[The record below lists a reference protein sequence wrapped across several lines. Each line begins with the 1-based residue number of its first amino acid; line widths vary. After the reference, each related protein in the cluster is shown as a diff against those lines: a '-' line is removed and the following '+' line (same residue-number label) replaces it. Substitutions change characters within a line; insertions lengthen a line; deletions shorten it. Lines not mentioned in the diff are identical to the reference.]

1 MTIDYFRQ
9 FLTVAEYRSFS
20 VAAEA
25 LFITQS
31 ALSRHIALLE
41 EELNIK
47 LFDRTTQSVALT
59 PAGELF
65 KTRISALINDYD
77 DICSRLRIMKDN
89 FNNRLRIGVPYYAIS
104 DYLGPVPEI
113 FERTYP
119 DVKLLYS
126 VGDPHEVTELL
137 YKDQIDIALLPK
149 YPVSAAQRIVFDP
162 VFEEPLGVLMNSA
175 NPLAIHDVLPLSSL
189 RDETFFSV
197 DNQYFSKSW
206 SQTAMLCRAAG
217 FTPRNPAIFN
227 QMEALIMAIRRGDGV
242 AVIGRHMR
250 NQQSS
255 LIAFRPLADST
266 CHRTVC
272 ICHKKD
278 NLNAAISKFRRLYK
292 SVDFSRD
299 QEKYTLY
306 K

>member
-1 MTIDYFRQ
+1 MTIEYFRQ
-9 FLTVAEYRSFS
+9 FLTLTEYRSFS

-41 EELNIK
+41 DELNIK
-47 LFDRTTQSVALT
+47 LFERTTKSVTLT
-59 PAGELF
+59 PAGEFF
-65 KTRISALINDYD
+65 KERISILLRDYD

-137 YKDQIDIALLPK
+137 YTDQIDIALLPK
-149 YPVSAAQRIVFDP
+149 YPVSAAQGIVFDP
-162 VFEEPLGVLMNSA
+162 VFDEPLGVLMNVSH
-175 NPLAIHDVLPLSSL
+175 PLASNSVIPLSSL

-197 DNQYFSKSW
+197 DNQYFSNSW
-206 SQTAMLCRAAG
+206 NQTAMLCRQAG

-227 QMEALIMAIRRGDGV
+227 QMEALIMAIRRGDGI

-250 NQQSS
+250 NQESS
-255 LIAFRPLADST
+255 LIAYRPLAGAS
-266 CHRTVC
+266 CCRTVC

-278 NLNAAISKFRRLYK
+278 NTSAAIVKFRRLYK
-292 SVDFSRD
+292 NVSFLRD
-299 QEKYTLY
+299 GAKYEL
-306 K
+306 KK